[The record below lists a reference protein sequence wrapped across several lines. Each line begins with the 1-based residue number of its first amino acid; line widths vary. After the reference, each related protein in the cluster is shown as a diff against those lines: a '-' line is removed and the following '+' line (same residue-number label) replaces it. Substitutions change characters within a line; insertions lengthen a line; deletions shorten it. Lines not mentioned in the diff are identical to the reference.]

1 MRRRRSACI
10 YAERMVVMLVLSRRK
25 GESVV
30 VGGSVIVTV
39 LRIQSGRVRL
49 GIAAPR
55 RTPVHRHEVLE
66 SVTQDDH
73 EP

>member
-1 MRRRRSACI
+1 
-10 YAERMVVMLVLSRRK
+10 MLVLSRKK

-39 LRIQSGRVRL
+39 LRIQGGRVRL
-49 GIAAPR
+49 GIAAPE

-66 SVTQDDH
+66 SVTH
-73 EP
+73 EDNEIAPRR